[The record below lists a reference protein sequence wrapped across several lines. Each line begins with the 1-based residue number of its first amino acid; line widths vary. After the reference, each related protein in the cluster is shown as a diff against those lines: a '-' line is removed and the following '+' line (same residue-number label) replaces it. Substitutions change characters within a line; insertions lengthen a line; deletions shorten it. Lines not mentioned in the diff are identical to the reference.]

1 MKNLLD
7 DLNPAQREAVE
18 QTEGPL
24 LVLAG
29 AGSGKTRVLTYRV
42 AYLTGHK
49 GVSPNNILAVTFTNK
64 AAREMKERISK
75 LLPRGVVSPWVAT
88 IHSTCTRILR
98 RHIDLLGFNP
108 GFTIYDDDDQL
119 SLIKGLMKELE
130 LPTLRFSPSAVK
142 ARIEWA
148 KNNLIGEEEYGRESR
163 DYMERV
169 VAEVYEHYQRRL
181 RDYGALDFS
190 DLIMKAVELFTSF
203 PDVLSHYQ
211 ERFRYILVDEYQ
223 DTNHAQYRWLNLLAS
238 AHRNLCVVG
247 DDDQSI
253 YGWRGADIRNIL
265 EFEKDYP
272 QAKVVRLERNYRST
286 QMILQAAGSVV
297 GNNLGRKGKTLW
309 TERKG
314 GERIS
319 LYGCGDEREEAASIL
334 QVIKDLRREGGEGY
348 GNFVILYRTNAQS
361 RILEEEFR
369 REAIPYIIVGG
380 VRFYERREVKDILA
394 YLRVIAN
401 PLDEVSL
408 LRIINVPHRGI
419 GEGTRLKIARYA
431 QDHNLPFF
439 EAMQRVDEL
448 KGLQTSYRRA
458 VKGFV
463 ELITEL
469 QAESRNIPLPQ
480 LVERTI
486 NQTGYLPLLESQGTL
501 EAQGRAE
508 NIKELLNA
516 AKDFGERSPEPSLQS
531 YLEEVSLITDIDS
544 WNGTSQAVTLMTL
557 HNAKGLEF
565 PVVFIC
571 GLEEGLLPV
580 VHSLDSPERLE
591 EERRLFYVGLT
602 RAKDRAILTY
612 AKRRRRYEGSYGSPP
627 SRFLQEIPK
636 DLLERKSPSWGLTT
650 REEGDLFPLPLKRGS
665 VVRHPSWGEG
675 VVMRSEGVGENLKL
689 TVMFPGHRLKKI
701 LVKYADLEIIS
712 Y

>member
-1 MKNLLD
+1 MNNILD

-18 QTEGPL
+18 HTEGPL

-42 AYLTGHK
+42 AYLIGHK
-49 GVSPNNILAVTFTNK
+49 GISPQNILAVTFTNK
-64 AAREMKERISK
+64 AAGEMKERIAQ
-75 LLPRGVVSPWVAT
+75 LLLQGGRSPWVAT
-88 IHSTCTRILR
+88 IHSTCARILR
-98 RHIDLLGFNP
+98 RHIDLLGFKP

-119 SLIKGLMKELE
+119 SLIKELMRDLE
-130 LPTLRFSPSAVK
+130 FPTLRFPPPAIR

-148 KNNLIGEEEYGRESR
+148 KNNLIGEEKYGRESR

-181 RDYGALDFS
+181 RFYGALDFS
-190 DLIMKAVELFTSF
+190 DLIMKAVELFRSF
-203 PDVLSHYQ
+203 PDVLSYYQ

-223 DTNHAQYRWLNLLAS
+223 DTNHAQYSLLNLLAS
-238 AHRNLCVVG
+238 ADRNLCVVG

-265 EFEKDYP
+265 EFEEDYP
-272 QAKVVRLERNYRST
+272 EAKVVRLEKNYRST
-286 QMILQAAGSVV
+286 QRILQAASSVV

-309 TERKG
+309 TERGKG
-314 GERIS
+314 KRINLFS
-319 LYGCGDEREEAASIL
+319 CGNEREEATSIL
-334 QVIKDLRREGGEGY
+334 QVIGDLKREEGWGY
-348 GNFVILYRTNAQS
+348 GDFVILYRTNAQS
-361 RILEEEFR
+361 RILEDEFR
-369 REAIPYIIVGG
+369 REAIPYVIVGG

-394 YLRVIAN
+394 YLRVITN

-408 LRIINVPHRGI
+408 LRIINVPPRGI

-431 QDHNLPFF
+431 QDHNLPFL
-439 EAMQRVDEL
+439 EAMRMVDEL
-448 KGLQTSYRRA
+448 DGLQSSYRRA

-469 QAESRNIPLPQ
+469 QAESRAIPLPQ
-480 LVERTI
+480 LVERVVTRT
-486 NQTGYLPLLESQGTL
+486 NYLPLLEAQGTL

-508 NIKELLNA
+508 NIRELLNA
-516 AKDFGERSPEPSLQS
+516 AKDFAERNPEPSLET
-531 YLEEVSLITDIDS
+531 YLEGVSLITDIDN

-565 PVVFIC
+565 PVVFIS
-571 GLEEGLLPV
+571 GLEEGLFPV
-580 VHSLDSPERLE
+580 AQSLDSQERQE

-602 RAKDRAILTY
+602 RAKDRVILTY
-612 AKRRRRYEGSYGSPP
+612 AKRRRRYEGSYRSAP
-627 SRFLQEIPK
+627 SRFLKEIP
-636 DLLERKSPSWGLTT
+636 DELLEKKSASWRPSTM
-650 REEGDLFPLPLKRGS
+650 EEGDLFPFPLKRGS
-665 VVRHPSWGEG
+665 TVRHPSWGEG
-675 VVMRSEGVGENLKL
+675 IVMKREGSEENLKL
-689 TVMFPGHRLKKI
+689 TVMFSGHNLKKI